1 MNKKSFLIEIVGY
14 GLALAYSILLASIL
28 ELSKVPELRV
38 RINIII
44 VIFAVLFISAIA
56 AVLLKER
63 GRVLIVIANVMVV
76 LYLLQPQV
84 ENKWII
90 SLVYV
95 VAYASLFLIFNQVK
109 NKQIFAKKKTK
120 KWKSVLIID
129 DDQTQIMTVR
139 PVLMSAGY
147 SVLSAETGEIGLQIA
162 ETQRPDL
169 ILLDVI
175 LPGMKGREVCKRL
188 KENKVTKD
196 IPVVFVTVKDA
207 KDEINAEL
215 EAGAHAHLTKP
226 IAVKVLISTIRS
238 IIG

>member
-109 NKQIFAKKKTK
+109 NKQIF
-120 KWKSVLIID
+120 
-129 DDQTQIMTVR
+129 
-139 PVLMSAGY
+139 
-147 SVLSAETGEIGLQIA
+147 EI
-162 ETQRPDL
+162 
-169 ILLDVI
+169 
-175 LPGMKGREVCKRL
+175 
-188 KENKVTKD
+188 
-196 IPVVFVTVKDA
+196 
-207 KDEINAEL
+207 
-215 EAGAHAHLTKP
+215 
-226 IAVKVLISTIRS
+226 
-238 IIG
+238 